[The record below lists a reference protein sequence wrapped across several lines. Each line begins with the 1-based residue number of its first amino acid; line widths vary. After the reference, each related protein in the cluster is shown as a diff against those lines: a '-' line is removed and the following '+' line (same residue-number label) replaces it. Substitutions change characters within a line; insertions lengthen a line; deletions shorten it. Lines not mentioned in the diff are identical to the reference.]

1 MILPDVLLAG
11 FHGGKV
17 FYQTLGDHELTPV
30 PHQLEVLVAGVVVHL
45 LSSQKRGVTEQ
56 NTCY

>member
-1 MILPDVLLAG
+1 MLLAG

-17 FYQTLGDHELTPV
+17 FYQTLGNHELTPV

-45 LSSQKRGVTEQ
+45 LSSQKRGVTEN